1 MGNKKG
7 NGVKGKYMENMD
19 YIIKNI
25 DKLEDL
31 NGFKWKYK
39 KFDFTLKRLGSFLS
53 LNHMNAIDLSGAL
66 CGRQLRCINLQNLTE
81 LKFYGL
87 KVVLNEKPKLTM
99 KERYLLECHGDIYI
113 ARDKEGIL
121 YLYTKE
127 PREQQYPDMWLTDD
141 GIGLILSDDIFNFI
155 TWESGKAWGKA
166 ELMELEVME

>member
-1 MGNKKG
+1 METKYIDRLQDLADYKWTHKNKIFDMKFHG
-7 NGVKGKYMENMD
+7 TGL
-19 YIIKNI
+19 IIVSI
-25 DKLEDL
+25 
-31 NGFKWKYK
+31 
-39 KFDFTLKRLGSFLS
+39 
-53 LNHMNAIDLSGAL
+53 LNHISEYGKEQLHNDILRISEKNLS
-66 CGRQLRCINLQNLTE
+66 E
-81 LKFYGL
+81 LEIFGL
-87 KVVLNEKPKLTM
+87 KVVLNEKLKLTR
-99 KERYLLECHGDIYI
+99 KERNLLECHGDIYI